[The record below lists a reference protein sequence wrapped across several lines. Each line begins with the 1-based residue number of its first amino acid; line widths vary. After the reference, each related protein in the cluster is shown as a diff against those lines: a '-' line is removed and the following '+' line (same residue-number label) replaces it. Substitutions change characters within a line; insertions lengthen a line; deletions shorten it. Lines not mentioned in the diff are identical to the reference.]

1 MLLKISQYSQE
12 TAVPSGLQLY
22 QKETPTQVF
31 SCQYC
36 EYLTPILKNIGER
49 LFLVII
55 GQLVYCQIYQ
65 RYLKVVF
72 FDKFAVLCN
81 CFYQILMR
89 FRQGYC
95 ARHLLFAMI
104 EKWKPAIDKGHNF
117 GALPAN

>member
-65 RYLKVVF
+65 RYLEDVF
-72 FDKFAVLCN
+72 FDKFAVLCK

-95 ARHLLFAMI
+95 AFALCHVREM
-104 EKWKPAIDKGHNF
+104 ETSNR
-117 GALPAN
+117 